1 MILYFLR
8 HGQAGD
14 RAEWKGDDAE
24 RPLTKRGEESIA
36 REAETIVQLDLRL
49 EVIITSPLAR
59 ARQTAKILAKP
70 MLIEDKLIED
80 NRLSP
85 GFGFEQLGEI
95 LGDYPKASAVLLV
108 GHEPDF
114 SNTISALTGGSRV
127 VLKKGGLARI
137 DLLPGQDSLAGELVW
152 LIPPK
157 VLILV
162 S

>member
-14 RAEWKGDDAE
+14 RAEWKEDDTL
-24 RPLTKRGEESIA
+24 RPLTKRGEESIV

-49 EVIITSPLAR
+49 EVIITSPLTR
-59 ARQTAKILAKP
+59 ARQTAELVAKP
-70 MLIEDKLIED
+70 LLLGDKLVED
-80 NRLSP
+80 ARLAP
-85 GFGFEQLGEI
+85 GFGTKQLGEI
-95 LGDYPKASAVLLV
+95 LGDYPKAGAVLLV

-114 SNTISALTGGSRV
+114 SNTISALTGGSRLG
-127 VLKKGGLARI
+127 LKKGGLVRV
-137 DLLPGQDSLAGELVW
+137 DLLPDQDPLAGELVW